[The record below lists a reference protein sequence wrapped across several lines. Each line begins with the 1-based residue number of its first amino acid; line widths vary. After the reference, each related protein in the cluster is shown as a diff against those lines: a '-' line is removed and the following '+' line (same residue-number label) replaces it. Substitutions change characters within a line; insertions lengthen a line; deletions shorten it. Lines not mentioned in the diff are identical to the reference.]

1 MSRIQTG
8 SFGIYAAG
16 LIVQTPKEL
25 HEPLIQIFLKMTC
38 SNYEET
44 NHMRRLIEVNINRI
58 NDKLVQRVIKRADK
72 LLKKHVEKNEDV
84 IEIFNTLRNVV
95 TEIKINQLNQDY
107 ERNRTNENKRNKS
120 KNNRKVIN

>member
-1 MSRIQTG
+1 
-8 SFGIYAAG
+8 
-16 LIVQTPKEL
+16 
-25 HEPLIQIFLKMTC
+25 MTC
-38 SNYEET
+38 SNYEQT

-107 ERNRTNENKRNKS
+107 ERNRKNENKRNKS
-120 KNNRKVIN
+120 KNNRKAIN